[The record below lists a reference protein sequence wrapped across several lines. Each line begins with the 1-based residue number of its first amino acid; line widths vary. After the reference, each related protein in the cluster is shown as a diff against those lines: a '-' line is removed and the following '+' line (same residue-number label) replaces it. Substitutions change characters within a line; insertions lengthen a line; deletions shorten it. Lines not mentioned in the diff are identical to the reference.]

1 MIEMSA
7 LQEAIIANH
16 KRARR
21 KYFCSVEMVLKFSL
35 DPETGVVKPPVTV
48 FNGGKRKTRKTR
60 KTKTRKTRK
69 TKKGK
74 KTYRRSR

>member
-1 MIEMSA
+1 MSA

-16 KRARR
+16 GRAGR
-21 KYFCSVEMVLKFSL
+21 KYLSSVEMVLKFSL
-35 DPETGVVKPPVTV
+35 DDQTGVVKPPVTV
-48 FNGGKRKTRKTR
+48 FNGGKRSGLSSKRKTR
-60 KTKTRKTRK
+60 KTKKTKK